1 MGKKSYWVPFKSI
14 FSMLNLLDED
24 GIVHGY
30 AYEQECNALNA
41 LGDQIGHIPMY
52 QNGYYHTYDQGKL

>member
-1 MGKKSYWVPFKSI
+1 
-14 FSMLNLLDED
+14 MLNLLDED
-24 GIVHGY
+24 GIVYGY

-41 LGDQIGHIPMY
+41 LGDEIGHFAVY

>member
-1 MGKKSYWVPFKSI
+1 
-14 FSMLNLLDED
+14 MLNLLDED

-41 LGDQIGHIPMY
+41 LGDEIGHFAVY